1 MTRRRGVV
9 EGLKIGR
16 GAENG
21 GQTDPAIGAVVIR
34 GGKDAKV
41 LFRRKCPCVVRIT
54 GVGGGEGPR
63 GVSSMDPCLARAALQ
78 KEERQEE
85 QERQN
90 GRHRHPEAF
99 VLMFFFWL
107 SLS

>member
-21 GQTDPAIGAVVIR
+21 GKTDPAIGAVVFR

-41 LFRRKCPCVVRIT
+41 LFRRKCPCVV
-54 GVGGGEGPR
+54 
-63 GVSSMDPCLARAALQ
+63 
-78 KEERQEE
+78 
-85 QERQN
+85 
-90 GRHRHPEAF
+90 
-99 VLMFFFWL
+99 
-107 SLS
+107 